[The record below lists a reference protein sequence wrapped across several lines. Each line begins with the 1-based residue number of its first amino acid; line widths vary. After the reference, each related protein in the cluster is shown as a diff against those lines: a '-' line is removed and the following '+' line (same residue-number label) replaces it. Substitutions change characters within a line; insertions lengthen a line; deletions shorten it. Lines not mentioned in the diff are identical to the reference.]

1 MTNEEFQKLIL
12 EKLSG
17 LETNMS
23 SIKTELSDLKAQ
35 QQENTDLINAL
46 IHNVTVANAKLDG
59 LTTPRQQGNQ

>member
-46 IHNVTVANAKLDG
+46 IHDVTVANAKLDG